1 MNRIFLSLLD
11 SRFRG
16 NDGGTERNTVFLLM
30 VLLVLLVAF
39 LVGCAGFMQQ
49 TGDLKSI
56 DDMTPKERATWFTSV
71 YNSQDRDYRA
81 MVARSDLTTEQKHI
95 LRKKKAIMTQLYPMI
110 QTYNLYIES
119 GAVPTKEVED
129 RIIEMINNLTSLVLP
144 LLEQ

>member
-1 MNRIFLSLLD
+1 MNRIFLSL
-11 SRFRG
+11 
-16 NDGGTERNTVFLLM
+16 ERKKAIFLLIM
-30 VLLVLLVAF
+30 LLVLVAF
-39 LVGCAGFMQQ
+39 LGGCAGLMQQ
-49 TGDLKSI
+49 AGELKSI
-56 DDMTPKERATWFTSV
+56 DEMTPKERATWFTSV

-81 MVARSDLTTEQKHI
+81 MAARSDLTAEQKEI

-144 LLEQ
+144 LLEK